1 MTATNRI
8 ETLSDVNLAII
19 DAIALPMH
27 PAKARRVR
35 AARLADLHEIRARM
49 FREAG
54 EAADDLV
61 PEIYKHACNM
71 AAGRDADRAMFFRC
85 EAGAR

>member
-8 ETLSDVNLAII
+8 ETLNDVNHAIL

-27 PAKARRVR
+27 PAKAKRLR

-49 FREAG
+49 FHEAG
-54 EAADDLV
+54 TKADDLV
-61 PEIYKHACNM
+61 AEIFVHACNM
-71 AAGRDADRAMFFRC
+71 AAGRDSDRAAFFRR
-85 EAGAR
+85 EAGGR